1 MRDGTEGLL
10 VTVADIIALPA
21 FKNVEDVYKR
31 QEWASFIAGLASNPI
46 LVVVTL
52 LNIGVLVVNGATD
65 APVSYTHLDVY
76 KRQAASTD
84 AFPISP
90 ASAACCVAVFRER
103 GLIETHTAFG
113 ADGMA
118 RSIHVVETQDKV
130 ELTDSVRYREGLGER
145 EVFHAF
151 RDWAMKSD
159 SATLHIR
166 VSRPILPG
174 DVAGDARER

>member
-1 MRDGTEGLL
+1 M
-10 VTVADIIALPA
+10 P
-21 FKNVEDVYKR
+21 
-31 QEWASFIAGLASNPI
+31 
-46 LVVVTL
+46 
-52 LNIGVLVVNGATD
+52 
-65 APVSYTHLDVY
+65 
-76 KRQAASTD
+76 
-84 AFPISP
+84 
-90 ASAACCVAVFRER
+90 SAACGVAVFREL

>member
-1 MRDGTEGLL
+1 MCIRD
-10 VTVADIIALPA
+10 
-21 FKNVEDVYKR
+21 R
-31 QEWASFIAGLASNPI
+31 
-46 LVVVTL
+46 
-52 LNIGVLVVNGATD
+52 
-65 APVSYTHLDVY
+65 
-76 KRQAASTD
+76 
-84 AFPISP
+84 
-90 ASAACCVAVFRER
+90 
-103 GLIETHTAFG
+103 THTAFG

-174 DVAGDARER
+174 DAAGDARER

>member
-1 MRDGTEGLL
+1 MARTIFFY
-10 VTVADIIALPA
+10 TSQIANSGISL
-21 FKNVEDVYKR
+21 YT
-31 QEWASFIAGLASNPI
+31 AS
-46 LVVVTL
+46 
-52 LNIGVLVVNGATD
+52 
-65 APVSYTHLDVY
+65 
-76 KRQAASTD
+76 
-84 AFPISP
+84 
-90 ASAACCVAVFRER
+90 
-103 GLIETHTAFG
+103 IETHTAFG

-174 DVAGDARER
+174 DAAGDARER